1 LEAINAAKLSKEA
14 DARKLKGKA
23 RVSWML
29 KKLNKDIRTDER
41 QLRRILAKSRD
52 GN

>member
-1 LEAINAAKLSKEA
+1 LEAIRTAKLWKEA
-14 DARKLKGKA
+14 DARKIKGAA
-23 RVSWML
+23 RIAWML
-29 KKLNKDIRTDER
+29 TKLKWDPRSDER